1 MIMRIYL
8 NNNNNN
14 NNNDNYDIYPGILP
28 PYAVF
33 FNVIV
38 QIITVTRSLK
48 SKSLFASIG
57 VPQGRCRSSWTM
69 ENKN

>member
-1 MIMRIYL
+1 MMIMRIYF
-8 NNNNNN
+8 NNN
-14 NNNDNYDIYPGILP
+14 NNNDNYNIYPGILP
-28 PYAVF
+28 PPMQFV

-57 VPQGRCRSSWTM
+57 VSQGKCRSS
-69 ENKN
+69 

>member
-1 MIMRIYL
+1 MII
-8 NNNNNN
+8 
-14 NNNDNYDIYPGILP
+14 IIFIQVFYPP
-28 PYAVF
+28 MQFV

-57 VPQGRCRSSWTM
+57 VSQGKCRSS
-69 ENKN
+69 

>member
-1 MIMRIYL
+1 MMIMRIYF
-8 NNNNNN
+8 NNN
-14 NNNDNYDIYPGILP
+14 NNNDNYNIYPGILP
-28 PYAVF
+28 PPPMQFV

-57 VPQGRCRSSWTM
+57 VSQGKCRSS
-69 ENKN
+69 